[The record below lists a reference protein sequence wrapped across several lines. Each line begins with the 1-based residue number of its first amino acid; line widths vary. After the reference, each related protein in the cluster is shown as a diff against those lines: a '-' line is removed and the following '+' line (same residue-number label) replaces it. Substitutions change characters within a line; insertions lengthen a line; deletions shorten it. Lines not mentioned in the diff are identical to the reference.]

1 MTAKTRIIL
10 ADDHPFILGGLREIL
25 GAQPDLEVVGEATT
39 GIAALKIIGE
49 CQPDVAILD
58 ISMPD
63 VNGITIARRLREG
76 DVRVQVIL
84 LTLHEDRA
92 YLRQALDSGVRAFVL
107 KRSAGEYL
115 LHAIRTILNGGV
127 YIDPS
132 LAELE
137 LVRKNK
143 LSSRNVAA
151 NGVLPELTEREQDVL
166 KFIALGLTHK
176 EIAARLQISAKS
188 VETYKMRG
196 LEKVGVKTR
205 AQIVRY
211 AAARGWLNDSGL

>member
-10 ADDHPFILGGLREIL
+10 ADDHPFILSGLREIL

-39 GIAALKIIGE
+39 GMAALKAIGD
-49 CQPDVAILD
+49 CRPDVAVLD

-63 VNGITIARRLREG
+63 VSGITIARRLREG

-92 YLRQALDSGVRAFVL
+92 YLRQALESGVRAFVL
-107 KRSAGEYL
+107 KRSATEYL
-115 LHAIRTILNGGV
+115 LHAITTILNGGV

-137 LVRKNK
+137 LVRK
-143 LSSRNVAA
+143 LSARNVAA
-151 NGVLPELTEREQDVL
+151 MESLPELTEREQDVL

-176 EIAARLQISAKS
+176 EIAGRLQISAKS
-188 VETYKMRG
+188 VETYKTRG

-211 AAARGWLNDSGL
+211 AAARGWLNDSGF

>member
-39 GIAALKIIGE
+39 GMAALKAIGE
-49 CQPDVAILD
+49 CRPDVAIVD

-63 VNGITIARRLREG
+63 VSGITIARRLKEG

-92 YLRQALDSGVRAFVL
+92 YLRQALESGVRGFVL
-107 KRSAGEYL
+107 KRSASEYL
-115 LHAIRTILNGGV
+115 LHAIKTILNGGV

-137 LVRKNK
+137 LVRK

-151 NGVLPELTEREQDVL
+151 MEALPELTEREEDVL

-176 EIAARLQISAKS
+176 EIASRLQIGAKS

-211 AAARGWLNDSGL
+211 AAARGWLNDSGF

>member
-25 GAQPDLEVVGEATT
+25 RAQPDLEVVGEATT
-39 GIAALKIIGE
+39 GMAALKAIGE
-49 CQPDVAILD
+49 CRPDVAILD

-63 VNGITIARRLREG
+63 VSGITIARRLREG

-92 YLRQALDSGVRAFVL
+92 YLRQALESGVRAFVL

-115 LHAIRTILNGGV
+115 LHAIKTILNGGV

-137 LVRKNK
+137 LVRK

-151 NGVLPELTEREQDVL
+151 LEALPELTEREQDVL

-211 AAARGWLNDSGL
+211 AAARGWLNDSGF